1 MKLSRRTLLS
11 GLATTPLILRRARA
25 ASPHIA
31 IIGAGAA
38 GLAAAKVLK
47 AANISFDLIEARDR
61 IGGRAFT
68 DTLLGARFDAGA
80 FYIHWAERNPW
91 GKIAQDL
98 AVPVIDD
105 RLAEGEFRLAEDGH
119 LIPRGQSG
127 RRRLAF
133 STFSQAAEAHSTE
146 AGDLSLA
153 AMAAELGG
161 EEIAGAARAIALGA
175 LGEEPERVSLADY
188 NRLDSGSDLVVPSGY
203 GALVARYGADV
214 EVRLSTQVSLIDWS
228 GQGVAIET
236 NRGRLAADAAIVTVP
251 LGVLLAGRVGFRPE
265 LPAALQAA
273 INGLQMGAYTKIAL
287 RFDQPDGFGMG
298 VNSTLVTRH
307 GGASILH
314 SMWPHGER
322 LVVSLIGGD
331 AARDLAGAGEEAAIE
346 AMLQQLTEAF
356 GPEVRASFLG
366 GRLISWWIDPFAL
379 GSYSIAW
386 PGHADARAALTEP
399 VAERIYFAGEACA
412 GRAAMTVGGAT
423 LSGTETANRLL
434 KAPAKD

>member
-11 GLATTPLILRRARA
+11 GLATAPLARSPASA
-25 ASPHIA
+25 ASPRVA

-47 AANISFDLIEARDR
+47 AAGISFDVIEARDR

-80 FYIHWAERNPW
+80 YYIHWAERNPW
-91 GKIAQDL
+91 KKIAQEL

-105 RLAEGEFRLAEDGH
+105 RLADGEFRLAEDGH

-133 STFSQAAEAHSTE
+133 STFSQAADAYPTE
-146 AGDLSLA
+146 IGDISLA

-161 EEIAGAARAIALGA
+161 EDIAGAARAIALGA

-188 NRLDSGSDLVVPSGY
+188 NQLDSGGDLVVPSGY

-214 EVRLSTQVSLIDWS
+214 DVHLSTEVSLVDWS
-228 GQGVAIET
+228 GRGVAMET
-236 NRGRLAADAAIVTVP
+236 NRGRLAADAAIITVP
-251 LGVLLAGRVGFRPE
+251 LGVLLAGRVGFRPA
-265 LPAALQAA
+265 LPSAHQAA
-273 INGLQMGAYTKIAL
+273 INGLQMGAYTKIVL
-287 RFDQPDGFGMG
+287 RLERADGFGMG
-298 VNSTLVTRH
+298 ANSTLVSRH

-314 SMWPHGER
+314 AMWPHGER
-322 LVVSLIGGD
+322 LVVSLVGGD

-346 AMLQQLTEAF
+346 AMLQQLAEAF
-356 GPEVRASFLG
+356 GPQVRSSFLG
-366 GRLISWWIDPFAL
+366 GRLVSWWVDPFAL
-379 GSYSIAW
+379 GSYSIAM
-386 PGHADARAALTEP
+386 PGHAGARAALKEA
-399 VAERIYFAGEACA
+399 VGDRLYFAGEAVA
-412 GRAAMTVGGAT
+412 GTGAMTVGGAT
-423 LSGTETANRLL
+423 LSGMDAAMRLARSL
-434 KAPAKD
+434 RHL